1 MSSSSYLRQA
11 LDGMT
16 LVKGFGGQDCCSIQ
30 AINRVLHC
38 RDTDSCPPG
47 MSSSMHQWIIVANDT
62 MSNKERNSAWWKDL
76 LVRAAACKNQDVSDK
91 WIMDKWFREEVL
103 PLCERIKDP
112 LLAEFIKEP
121 TRVNAERLHEAWIR
135 SVNEY
140 VFLARRLRDWV
151 LGDNPMRCVV
161 FMMGIGIKVDP
172 FVCLER
178 MVNVQSTGR

>member
-1 MSSSSYLRQA
+1 MSSSSYLRQV
-11 LDGMT
+11 LNGMT
-16 LVKGFGGQDCCSIQ
+16 LVKGFGGQECCSIQ

-62 MSNKERNSAWWKDL
+62 MGEQRNSARWKEL

-103 PLCERIKDP
+103 PLCERIKNP

-121 TRVNAERLHEAWIR
+121 TRVNAERLYEAWTR
-135 SVNEY
+135 NVHEH

-151 LGDNPMRCVV
+151 LGDNPMSAVA
-161 FMMGIGIKVDP
+161 FMMKIGVVIDP